1 MTSISKFL
9 TPVMAAC
16 FAITLFSCNNDGE
29 KKNEKKSSDSTAV
42 TNNATAT
49 PEFKPFKLIIV
60 QHKVANFGSWEAGY
74 LSHDSMRLASGVHQY
89 RLGRGLEDS
98 NAVIVINKIDD
109 VAKAKAF
116 ATSPDLK
123 EAMKK
128 SGVVG
133 APTVDF
139 MEVIRNDSSKIDQ
152 QERVLVSHKVKDFA
166 AWLKVYDEEGKA
178 KRLENGLMDRA
189 VGRGVDDSNMVHIA
203 FAITDMAKAKAR
215 MNSPELKKLMTDAGV
230 IGSPKIFMYRVVSK

>member
-1 MTSISKFL
+1 M
-9 TPVMAAC
+9 
-16 FAITLFSCNNDGE
+16 E
-29 KKNEKKSSDSTAV
+29 
-42 TNNATAT
+42 
-49 PEFKPFKLIIV
+49 
-60 QHKVANFGSWEAGY
+60 
-74 LSHDSMRLASGVHQY
+74 
-89 RLGRGLEDS
+89 
-98 NAVIVINKIDD
+98 
-109 VAKAKAF
+109 KAKAF

-152 QERVLVSHKVKDFA
+152 QERVLISHKVKDFA

-189 VGRGVDDSNMVHIA
+189 LGRGVDDSNMVYIA
-203 FAITDMAKAKAR
+203 FAITDMAKAKTR

-230 IGSPKIFMYRVVSK
+230 TGPPKIFMYRIVSK